1 MQRDLEIDLLR
12 SFVAVAAHSNFTRAA
27 QVTGRTQ
34 SAVSLQIKR
43 LEDIVG
49 CRVFERSRQSV
60 TTTRTGESLLVYA
73 QRILAVNDEALSYIQ
88 TPDAVGLVRI
98 GAPDDYATCLLPSI
112 LKKFS
117 REHPLIQIE
126 VHCDNSV
133 ELLDA
138 QANGALDLVLAT
150 HPHDDVAGQLARRE
164 PLHWVAAPDYID
176 DPTAPLSLVLFPQ
189 GCACRDIVL
198 ASLKQM
204 DRPWHISYS
213 TRSLAL
219 IESAVLSGAGV
230 SVMEASVIP
239 AGLVILD
246 GTNGFP
252 LLPGVVISLHQSPGN
267 SAAHISLASD
277 FILSELSRH
286 RI

>member
-12 SFVAVAAHSNFTRAA
+12 SFVAVAAHNNFTRAA
-27 QVTGRTQ
+27 QMSGRTQ

-49 CRVFERSRQSV
+49 YRVFERSRQSV
-60 TTTRTGESLLVYA
+60 TTTRTGEALLVYA
-73 QRILAVNDEALSYIQ
+73 HRILAINDEALSHIQ

-112 LKKFS
+112 LRKFS
-117 REHPLIQIE
+117 REHPLIRIE

-133 ELLDA
+133 DLLDA
-138 QANGALDLVLAT
+138 QADGGLDLVLAT
-150 HPHDDVAGQLARRE
+150 HPQDDVAGQVARQE
-164 PLHWVAAPDYID
+164 PLHWVASPDYID

-189 GCACRDIVL
+189 GCACRDLAL
-198 ASLKQM
+198 ASLNQM
-204 DRPWHISYS
+204 DRPWHIGYS

-239 AGLVILD
+239 EGLRILD
-246 GTNGFP
+246 GTKGFP
-252 LLPGVVISLHQSPGN
+252 LLPGVVISLHKSTGEL
-267 SAAHISLASD
+267 AAHVSLAAD

-286 RI
+286 RA